1 MSSKSDLFERPVGAP
16 LLASTNTARVR
27 DQAFSGFDL
36 PQELQSLSDVLRE
49 FVKKEICPVEAS
61 LDPTERAIPEDKLA
75 LLQAKARQLDFWC
88 LDAPVEFGGG
98 GLSTFQMTVV
108 WEQASRH
115 RFAFPV
121 PGGGVFGY
129 SPPVPLYSGNDDQ
142 IDRYVRPAIA
152 KGLKTFTAISEPT
165 GGSDPARAMRT
176 TAVRQGDH
184 FVLNGRK
191 MWSTNADEADFG
203 VVYARTDPAKGR
215 AGISAFVLETNT
227 PGMHVS
233 KIPVM
238 RNHWTTEIALENCKI
253 PVENLIGKEGEGF
266 GLAQKWMVRGRL
278 MLASQALGVAEEAIR
293 LAVDWAKERETF
305 GALLATRQGI
315 QFPLADSL
323 VELNAARLLTWQ
335 AAWKDDQGE
344 DARVEASMAKLY
356 ASEMG
361 FRVVDRAIQILGGM
375 GLAKEMNLEHWF
387 RDLRT
392 MRIVEGGSEIQR
404 YLIARD
410 MLGAAAIGRRD

>member
-1 MSSKSDLFERPVGAP
+1 MSSSNDFSEMTVGAP
-16 LLASTNTARVR
+16 LLAPTNTVRVPGGT
-27 DQAFSGFDL
+27 FSGFDL
-36 PQELQSLSDVLRE
+36 PDDLQALSDVLGE
-49 FVKKEICPVEAS
+49 FVKEEICPVETS
-61 LDPTERAIPEDKLA
+61 LDPTERAIPADKLA
-75 LLQAKARQLDFWC
+75 PLQDKARKSGFWC

-98 GLSTFQMTVV
+98 GLSTFAMTVV

-121 PGGGVFGY
+121 PGGGAFGY
-129 SPPVPLYSGNDDQ
+129 SPPVPLYSGNEDQ
-142 IDRYVRPAIA
+142 INRYVRPAIA

-165 GGSDPARAMRT
+165 GGSDPARAIRT
-176 TAVRQGDH
+176 TAVRHGDH

-203 VVYARTDPAKGR
+203 VMYARTDPTKGR
-215 AGISAFVLETNT
+215 AGISAFILETDT
-227 PGMHVS
+227 PGVHVS
-233 KIPVM
+233 KVPVM
-238 RNHWTTEIALENCKI
+238 RNHWTTEIALDNCEI

-266 GLAQKWMVRGRL
+266 GLAQSWMVRGRL

-293 LAVDWAKERETF
+293 LAVDWAKQRETF

-323 VELNAARLLTWQ
+323 VELNAARLLTWK
-335 AAWKDDQGE
+335 AAWKDDQGQ

-361 FRVVDRAIQILGGM
+361 FRVVDRAIQVLGGM
-375 GLAKEMNLEHWF
+375 GLAKELNLEHWF

-410 MLGAAAIGRRD
+410 MLGAAATGRA